1 MWVVVVIAMA
11 LSVRFVDCGE
21 GAKNKLD
28 HVSLGSS
35 ESVWNAITAA
45 ARSAHKFPQSALWM
59 ALDPNLPEKS
69 SAVKVFVQAQCVD
82 LLEHPALREWKRLA
96 RVAARGAHAL
106 FRAATDDW
114 DSKEKYEPFALV
126 GKRSEVVVPNEAR
139 EAWEEGLRA
148 HERLLEIEDFGTL
161 TPEEAGGIFLLT
173 HTPDNWV
180 KAVDSFCFDYWWL
193 RILHLSVE
201 RNVDLRIGDFT
212 LVKPNAREQSRE
224 AIEMAQRQMMTV
236 VALKVAIFY
245 KLRHVD
251 APEPRVTRHDLEQ
264 AKRKWLK
271 RPQARKQ
278 RRCEGVSDIV
288 RAAMN
293 ASSLKALR
301 PTCDVLAEASAQ
313 RGLLSKRM
321 DRLDRLRCTALAWH
335 RAISE
340 QSMALQLRV
349 MKRIDA
355 LQRAGH
361 DASELVD
368 TCTSDAVY
376 KKAIAA
382 TKTMITTTGLSLD
395 PKDSIWQSTHEAVRK
410 LVAVGAGGTLQT
422 STVYVR
428 SAVEFKR
435 LFGNGSSGECG
446 HRGTLRAAM
455 TEQKALA
462 HRLLALVALD
472 FRLRASTAS
481 ACPLPIEL
489 RPDLAVVDDV
499 PSAKVPAHVE
509 LYHRAVKQ
517 QLVEVRHAQVFGEAV
532 ARAVCHA
539 IRSAFFGCLQI
550 VAVDG
555 AAVAI
560 TAVAVAD
567 DRTWRQR
574 AARNVVNCMLT
585 VAACFSGLVSS
596 EAPEEEEV
604 ALIAYNPSTH
614 ALSMPCLESAVE
626 RVWPAVRLLADVA
639 AECEPW
645 VRNPRKRT
653 TAWRD
658 QQPFDWWVSC
668 TPTGLVLAPE
678 HKPAALEA
686 VQSAPGEWWAAW
698 PPSREQVTT
707 PETTATA
714 IKWGGRAT
722 AAFLGIPK
730 PCQFMG
736 TPPFYGHVV

>member
-1 MWVVVVIAMA
+1 MWVVVVVAMVLA
-11 LSVRFVDCGE
+11 VRFVDCGE

-28 HVSLGSS
+28 HVSLGAS
-35 ESVWNAITAA
+35 EPAWAAITAA
-45 ARSAHKFPQSALWM
+45 ARKAHKFPQSALWK

-69 SAVKVFVQAQCVD
+69 SAVKVIVQAQCVE

-106 FRAATDDW
+106 FRAATDGW
-114 DSKEKYEPFALV
+114 DSKERYEPFALV
-126 GKRSEVVVPNEAR
+126 GKRSEVVVPTEAR
-139 EAWEEGLRA
+139 EAWEAGLQA
-148 HERLLEIEDFGTL
+148 HERLLAIEDFGAL
-161 TPEEAGGIFLLT
+161 TPEQAGGLFLLT

-180 KAVDSFCFDYWWL
+180 KVVASFGFDYWWL

-201 RNVDLRIGDFT
+201 RNVDLRIGDFA
-212 LVKPNAREQSRE
+212 LVQPNARDQSRE
-224 AIEMAQRQMMTV
+224 AMEMAQRQMMTV

-271 RPQARKQ
+271 RPQARKR
-278 RRCEGVSDIV
+278 RRCEGVSDLV

-301 PTCDVLAEASAQ
+301 PTCEVLAEASAQ

-321 DRLDRLRCTALAWH
+321 DRLDRLCCTGMAWH
-335 RAISE
+335 RAIAE
-340 QSMALQLRV
+340 QSTALQLRL
-349 MKRIDA
+349 MERIDA

-368 TCTSDAVY
+368 ACTAEAVH
-376 KKAIAA
+376 KKVVAA
-382 TKTMITTTGLSLD
+382 TKATLTTSGLALD
-395 PKDSIWQSTHEAVRK
+395 PKDSIWHSTHEAVRK
-410 LVAVGAGGTLQT
+410 LVTVGAGGASLA

-446 HRGTLRAAM
+446 HRGTVRAAN

-481 ACPLPIEL
+481 ACPLPLEL
-489 RPDLAVVDDV
+489 RPDLAVADDA

-517 QLVEVRHAQVFGEAV
+517 QLVEVRHAQVFREAI

-539 IRSAFFGCLQI
+539 IRSAFFGCLQLI
-550 VAVDG
+550 AVDG
-555 AAVAI
+555 AAVAT
-560 TAVAVAD
+560 TAVATAD

-585 VAACFSGLVSS
+585 TAACFHGLVSN
-596 EAPEEEEV
+596 EAPEEEAV
-604 ALIAYNPSTH
+604 ALVAYDPATH
-614 ALSMPCLESAVE
+614 ALSMPCLESAVA

-639 AECEPW
+639 AECEAW
-645 VRNPRKRT
+645 VRNPRKRVR
-653 TAWRD
+653 ACED
-658 QQPFDWWVSC
+658 VVAFADWWVSC
-668 TPTGLVLAPE
+668 APKGLVVAPE
-678 HKPAALEA
+678 HKSAALEA
-686 VQSAPGEWWAAW
+686 VQSAPTEWWAAW

-736 TPPFYGHVV
+736 TPPFYGQ